1 MAYNETSD
9 PEALKKSMEDMVM
22 NPLKLVTNITNHT
35 IQNAKL
41 KDKTKEMMMRFVDRV
56 NSGEYPVVYKVS
68 QSRTK
73 ELMDLLE
80 AQNIPYYMIDTK
92 QHDGDTIFM
101 VSEKDQEAFFEIL
114 QSFEMTNLNF
124 YKDCDVLTMMNSV
137 KGVYEETF
145 IYNYEDEVAADIA
158 VQKAYNAGI
167 AVAKEKNDDGSYSVV
182 FHPNSIYN
190 THDGEKGLLRFELAM
205 AKENAKNNIIAD
217 EIKGTTDLDLRIK
230 QAEWDNAQFEKFA
243 ENVLKGKECTF
254 EDYEGKSDC
263 FIEFKNNN
271 LYVKEFKNGM
281 WTDQVMSGINDCKDK
296 ETIKKLC
303 SAYAERIKNNTCI
316 DNKELRDA
324 VEEFRKDITNTTKR
338 QELGEI
344 ITDKNGKVMDCRDKS
359 NSDQLYSGYDDELKE
374 ILKEAKEACRKKYP
388 DVKIS
393 NVGVIKDAIKF
404 EKEYVIGALRREAE
418 KDVDGYHK
426 DWLNNIADSLEGKG
440 KETILTPVKSGT
452 DSIKS
457 IINNFTKITEKEA
470 GKEEEKEAGTEK
482 E

>member
-9 PEALKKSMEDMVM
+9 PEALKKAMEDMVM

-68 QSRTK
+68 QGRTK

-205 AKENAKNNIIAD
+205 AKENAKNNIID
-217 EIKGTTDLDLRIK
+217 EKDTTALDVRIE

-243 ENVLKGKECTF
+243 ENVVKGKECTF
-254 EDYEGKSDC
+254 EDYEGKSNYL
-263 FIEFKNNN
+263 IEFKDNN
-271 LYVKEFKNGM
+271 LYVKKFENGV
-281 WTDQVMSGINDCKDK
+281 WTNKVMNGISDCKDK

-303 SAYAERIKNNTCI
+303 SAYAEKIQNNTCI

-324 VEEFRKDITNTTKR
+324 VEAYKKNDGME
-338 QELGEI
+338 ELDKLSEL
-344 ITDKNGKVMDCRDKS
+344 ITDKNGKEKGCRKKS
-359 NSDQLYSGYDDELKE
+359 TSDLLYSKYDNELKD
-374 ILKEAKEACRKKYP
+374 ILKEAKEACRKRYP

-404 EKEYVIGALRREAE
+404 EKEYVIGALRKKADKE
-418 KDVDGYHK
+418 VDGDHK
-426 DWLNNIADSLEGKG
+426 DWLNNVADSLEGKG

-457 IINNFTKITEKEA
+457 IINNFTKTAEKET